1 MDRIICSRLV
11 PTARW
16 VISTP
21 TGGRVEPEVYC
32 RCETSSTSRSTGA
45 NASRGRIGDVVDG
58 DDGRRARE
66 RELRQEGSHGVGRRG
81 CRHHG
86 GGPGVAQRSFQTF
99 GMPLEFGGEQRHRDR
114 ARLDRREEPGD
125 VVEALGR
132 EDRHPV
138 TTRGNLLHASAD
150 GLHPAAE
157 LSPGQ
162 FDRISV
168 SRAGEIQVA
177 VGNGVADV
185 GDVAV
190 DERNQRYARRQHNAA
205 FGIETVLDL
214 Q

>member
-1 MDRIICSRLV
+1 
-11 PTARW
+11 
-16 VISTP
+16 
-21 TGGRVEPEVYC
+21 
-32 RCETSSTSRSTGA
+32 
-45 NASRGRIGDVVDG
+45 
-58 DDGRRARE
+58 
-66 RELRQEGSHGVGRRG
+66 
-81 CRHHG
+81 
-86 GGPGVAQRSFQTF
+86 
-99 GMPLEFGGEQRHRDR
+99 MPLEFGGEQRHRDR

-132 EDRHPV
+132 EDRHPI

-150 GLHPAAE
+150 RLHPATE
-157 LSPGQ
+157 LRPGQ

-190 DERNQRYARRQHNAA
+190 DERNQRDARRQHNAA